1 MWIINNSLDVIQMIG
16 RKQFQAT
23 SVTTWDFST
32 LYTSIPHEKLKH
44 RIHELLKKTYAVR
57 WKSFIATDNFR
68 TFWTDE
74 KKCNRYHFSCRDL
87 CRAIDFLI
95 DNIFD
100 RFGGKIFRQVIGIPM
115 GTNSAPLLAD
125 LFLHTYE
132 YEFIIKT
139 MKGDITR
146 ALQFNKTFRYIDD
159 LLCVNNDNFNKHINE
174 IYPSELILKNT
185 TTTPSETS
193 YLDTT
198 LNIGEGNGTVRISVY
213 DKREDFN
220 FKIVNFPF
228 LDINIPRNPAYD
240 VYISQLVRYARIC
253 SRKDDFIYRHRRL
266 SLKLQQQGYKYQ
278 QLMKSFHK
286 FYRSHS
292 DELKKF
298 GTTLMELRSSI

>member
-1 MWIINNSLDVIQMIG
+1 MGGNFFPLLDVSERNVFLGWGGGCTCTQCTPLRTI
-16 RKQFQAT
+16 F
-23 SVTTWDFST
+23 
-32 LYTSIPHEKLKH
+32 
-44 RIHELLKKTYAVR
+44 VR
-57 WKSFIATDNFR
+57 YS
-68 TFWTDE
+68 
-74 KKCNRYHFSCRDL
+74 
-87 CRAIDFLI
+87 
-95 DNIFD
+95 
-100 RFGGKIFRQVIGIPM
+100 
-115 GTNSAPLLAD
+115 
-125 LFLHTYE
+125 
-132 YEFIIKT
+132 
-139 MKGDITR
+139 
-146 ALQFNKTFRYIDD
+146 FRYIDD

-213 DKREDFN
+213 DKREAFN
-220 FKIVNFPF
+220 FKIVNFPY
-228 LDINIPRNPAYD
+228 LDSNILWNPAY

-253 SRKDDFIYRHRRL
+253 SRNDDFIYRHRRL

>member
-32 LYTSIPHEKLKH
+32 LYNSIPHEKLKH
-44 RIHELLKKTYAVR
+44 GIHELMEKTYAVR
-57 WKSFIATDNFR
+57 RKSFIATDNFR
-68 TFWTDE
+68 TYWTDE
-74 KKCNRYHFSCRDL
+74 KKCNRYHFSCGDL

-95 DNIFD
+95 DNIFV
-100 RFGGKIFRQVIGIPM
+100 RFGGKVFRQVIGIPM
-115 GTNSAPLLAD
+115 GTNSAPLLED

-185 TTTPSETS
+185 TTKPSETS
-193 YLDTT
+193 YLDTI
-198 LNIGEGNGTVRISVY
+198 LNIGEGNGTVRACLHGDRRVTLPEGS
-213 DKREDFN
+213 KHSPPLHAN
-220 FKIVNFPF
+220 STSKGH
-228 LDINIPRNPAYD
+228 PR
-240 VYISQLVRYARIC
+240 
-253 SRKDDFIYRHRRL
+253 
-266 SLKLQQQGYKYQ
+266 
-278 QLMKSFHK
+278 
-286 FYRSHS
+286 
-292 DELKKF
+292 
-298 GTTLMELRSSI
+298 GTVGLASWLGR

>member
-1 MWIINNSLDVIQMIG
+1 
-16 RKQFQAT
+16 
-23 SVTTWDFST
+23 
-32 LYTSIPHEKLKH
+32 
-44 RIHELLKKTYAVR
+44 
-57 WKSFIATDNFR
+57 
-68 TFWTDE
+68 
-74 KKCNRYHFSCRDL
+74 
-87 CRAIDFLI
+87 
-95 DNIFD
+95 
-100 RFGGKIFRQVIGIPM
+100 
-115 GTNSAPLLAD
+115 
-125 LFLHTYE
+125 
-132 YEFIIKT
+132 

-220 FKIVNFPF
+220 FKIVNFPY
-228 LDINIPRNPAYD
+228 LDSDIPRNPEYG
-240 VYISQLVRYARIC
+240 VYISQLVRYARVC